1 MYSEVVDQITDANL
15 APETRTTALRLLRI
29 AHPENGHVAI
39 SKQEAC
45 ELAGGIVW
53 GSLQRQLGQLA
64 KAHLIHYSTN
74 GDGLVYC
81 TFKAFVLHANAK
93 NSTSNVEQIDVA
105 DQEREAPAR
114 LDRRLNAKNS
124 TSNVDGIDATSH
136 ARALDLDLDLNT
148 GKKVGRKDLPTYLPS
163 GGAGDGGPDPDE
175 QARSVALLTDPD
187 VGMWEQTARQLAA
200 RYPFENIL
208 RHVMHWAYQFGQGDV
223 TSAMVLE
230 ARLAR
235 AQGPPIGPGARAS
248 PLYRRHVQVD
258 TDGETEMDR
267 RRRYIP
273 DEFSDIVIG

>member
-1 MYSEVVDQITDANL
+1 MYSAVVDQITDANL
-15 APETRTTALRLLRI
+15 PPETRATALRLLRV
-29 AHPENGHVAI
+29 AHPDNGHVAI

-81 TFKAFVLHANAK
+81 TFKAFALRLNAK
-93 NSTSNVEQIDVA
+93 NSTPNVDRIDVA
-105 DQEREAPAR
+105 DQGREEPAR

-136 ARALDLDLDLNT
+136 ARTLDLTNT
-148 GKKVGRKDLPTYLPS
+148 GRKVGRKDLPTYLPE

-175 QARSVALLTDPD
+175 QARSVAVLTDPD
-187 VGMWEQTARQLAA
+187 VGMWDQTARQLAA

-208 RHVMHWAYQFGQGDV
+208 RHVMHWAYQHEQGEV
-223 TSAMVLE
+223 HSPMVLE

-235 AQGPPIGPGARAS
+235 NTGPPIGPGSRAS
-248 PLYRRHVQVD
+248 PLYRRHVAVD
-258 TDGETEMDR
+258 TDGETEDDR